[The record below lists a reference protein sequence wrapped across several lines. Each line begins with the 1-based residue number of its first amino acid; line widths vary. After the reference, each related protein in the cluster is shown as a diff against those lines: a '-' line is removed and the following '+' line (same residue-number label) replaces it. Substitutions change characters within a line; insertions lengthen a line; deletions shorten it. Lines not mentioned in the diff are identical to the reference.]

1 MPNTYKIL
9 GQAAP
14 AATTETTLYSVPA
27 ATQAVISTITVANRT
42 ANAVT
47 FRISNSVAA
56 AATANKDYLV
66 YDATIGANSMIT
78 FTLGITMGALDVLRV
93 YASALALSFNAHG
106 SEIS

>member
-42 ANAVT
+42 ASSVT

-56 AATANKDYLV
+56 AATGS
-66 YDATIGANSMIT
+66 DAKR
-78 FTLGITMGALDVLRV
+78 F
-93 YASALALSFNAHG
+93 
-106 SEIS
+106 